1 MIVIALWI
9 RAVSPGPI
17 FFRQERVGYLGRR
30 FMMLKFRSM
39 QADAEMKIHEAHFDS
54 LVESNRPM
62 TKLDTVGD
70 SRLIQGGRILRA
82 AGLDELPQI
91 LNVIRGEMSL
101 VGPRPCTFRELQKFQ
116 GPYEERFNAPP
127 GLTGHWQVHGKNN
140 TTFSEMVDLD
150 IYYTR
155 NMSLKLDLAIVART
169 FPVLAQ
175 LIRET
180 QARSSAAKAATNF
193 TPRMAAASGLDS
205 HGGRSEWDISN
216 ADLD

>member
-1 MIVIALWI
+1 MQL
-9 RAVSPGPI
+9 
-17 FFRQERVGYLGRR
+17 RQV
-30 FMMLKFRSM
+30 
-39 QADAEMKIHEAHFDS
+39 DAAMRIHEAHFDY

-62 TKLDTVGD
+62 TKLDAVGD

-91 LNVIRGEMSL
+91 FNVIRGEMSL

-116 GPYEERFNAPP
+116 GACEERFNAPP

-169 FPVLAQ
+169 FPVLTQ

-180 QARSSAAKAATNF
+180 QARSSAGSLATKF
-193 TPRMAAASGLDS
+193 TPRVAAASGLDS
-205 HGGRSEWDISN
+205 HGGRTEWDMSN
-216 ADLD
+216 ADFD